1 MSCAEP
7 STTTGRKLNCTVN
20 KLQISTFI
28 TLSSSLIHFRGTC
41 KGVDGLHCHCSEAE
55 SRLKWICYSGK
66 RMWVLSIAQEISW
79 ASVKYF
85 HPIINQGGYLIPIK
99 VSIKPTGASAKIQCD
114 DLKSVT
120 SSQCIYYEW
129 IFWMSEKY
137 QQWNKTTNIQME
149 PMTQQ
154 PIKISIKLGGSPWV
168 GCVENWRKCNISPDQ
183 DQHHNI

>member
-1 MSCAEP
+1 MQPVQAKFYGGHITFFSGLKTAKNIKNDCKKQWCPQWVSCAEP
-7 STTTGRKLNCTVN
+7 SMTTGRKLNCTVN

-41 KGVDGLHCHCSEAE
+41 KGVDGLHWHCSEAE
-55 SRLKWICYSGK
+55 SRVKWICYSGK

-99 VSIKPTGASAKIQCD
+99 VSIKSTGASAKIQCD

-120 SSQCIYYEW
+120 SSQQCI
-129 IFWMSEKY
+129 FTFTMR
-137 QQWNKTTNIQME
+137 
-149 PMTQQ
+149 P
-154 PIKISIKLGGSPWV
+154 
-168 GCVENWRKCNISPDQ
+168 CNGLQI
-183 DQHHNI
+183 NAL